1 MKPALKNLITD
12 VNGILV
18 GTSEDQQLCTGVTIV
33 VGKKPFLA
41 AVDVRGGGP
50 GTRETEMLKLEN
62 SIGRADAIVLSG
74 GSAFGLDA
82 SSEIQR
88 LLRKDKKGY
97 VVSDNIIPLVPSA
110 VIFDLQPSKNY
121 WKNNQS
127 IWKSLAKKAYENLNK
142 DFFLG
147 SIGAGYAATTA
158 TLKGGQGSASWKQ
171 KFSDGFEYTVGS
183 IVINNAVGN
192 PLLNQG
198 PNFLSG
204 HLEFKNEFG
213 GLGPS
218 KETFDTVIRAKRLN
232 NNFENQLNTVI
243 GVVATDAP
251 LTRANLK
258 RLAIMSHDGI
268 AKSIHPA
275 HTPMDG
281 DTIFAITTNQAEDE
295 PRQSMSKNDLTVL
308 GSRSSDCVARACNR
322 AVYEAKSINNTKL
335 SWKEMFEK

>member
-18 GTSEDQQLCTGVTIV
+18 GTSEDQELCTGVTIV

-88 LLRKDKKGY
+88 LLREDKKGY

-171 KFSDGFEYTVGS
+171 KFYDGFERAPSRSMLYPLGFKKDDFNKPQVGIASTWSRVTPCNAHIHDLAKKVVDGVENHQGKGVHFNTITVS
-183 IVINNAVGN
+183 
-192 PLLNQG
+192 
-198 PNFLSG
+198 
-204 HLEFKNEFG
+204 
-213 GLGPS
+213 
-218 KETFDTVIRAKRLN
+218 
-232 NNFENQLNTVI
+232 
-243 GVVATDAP
+243 
-251 LTRANLK
+251 
-258 RLAIMSHDGI
+258 DGI
-268 AKSIHPA
+268 
-275 HTPMDG
+275 
-281 DTIFAITTNQAEDE
+281 
-295 PRQSMSKNDLTVL
+295 SM
-308 GSRSSDCVARACNR
+308 
-322 AVYEAKSINNTKL
+322 
-335 SWKEMFEK
+335 